1 LGVFSTQWLRNG
13 SAIAGATGSTY
24 TLGDADVGSRI
35 SVTVSYTDG
44 RGTNESVT
52 SVQTAPV
59 TNVNDAPT
67 GVPVIT
73 GAATEDQT
81 LSADTSG
88 ISDADGLGVF
98 STQWL
103 RDGAGV
109 AGGTGS
115 TYTLGDSDV
124 GTRISVTVSYMDGH
138 GTAESVTSVQTA
150 AVANVNDAPVGVPSI
165 TGTATE
171 DQVLTADTT
180 GISDAD
186 GLGAFSYQ
194 WLRDGAGI
202 AGGTGSTYTLGDS
215 DVGTRISVT
224 VSYMDGHGT
233 AESVTS
239 VQTAAVANV
248 NDAPVGVPS
257 ITGTATEDQVL
268 TADTTGISDADGL
281 GAFSYQWLR
290 DGAGIAGGT
299 GSTYTLGDSDV
310 GTRISVTVS
319 YMDGHGT
326 AESVTSVQT
335 AAVGNVN
342 DAPAGAPAIAGT
354 PTEDQTLTVDT
365 SGISDADGLGAFSY
379 QWLRDGS
386 DIAGATASA
395 YTLTGTDVGAQISVV
410 VSYTDDHGSSESVTS
425 GQTAAVAS
433 VNVAGTVAVADANN
447 PGPTPVPVV
456 DNPRMADS
464 GNPTGL
470 VEPQGVPAEIQPS
483 PLPAYTY
490 QPLGGGGTVNKPEQ
504 ISEEEAPNA
513 EVSAESNPASNQPSE
528 REGIPTSP
536 PAGIEVASILASK
549 ESLPN
554 ALLARSETP
563 TTFQKQSRSP
573 ETPPSV
579 MRASDY
585 QHLRDS
591 LDAVKQEI
599 TSDSRVGMVYLG
611 SAIVSSIGLSV
622 GYVVWLLR
630 GGVLLASLLS
640 SLPAW
645 QVLDPLPILVRRKDE
660 DRSDDNESL
669 ESIVDKQPQETNA
682 KKKTA
687 DPLSGAGVKRQ

>member
-1 LGVFSTQWLRNG
+1 
-13 SAIAGATGSTY
+13 
-24 TLGDADVGSRI
+24 
-35 SVTVSYTDG
+35 
-44 RGTNESVT
+44 
-52 SVQTAPV
+52 
-59 TNVNDAPT
+59 
-67 GVPVIT
+67 
-73 GAATEDQT
+73 
-81 LSADTSG
+81 
-88 ISDADGLGVF
+88 
-98 STQWL
+98 
-103 RDGAGV
+103 
-109 AGGTGS
+109 
-115 TYTLGDSDV
+115 
-124 GTRISVTVSYMDGH
+124 
-138 GTAESVTSVQTA
+138 
-150 AVANVNDAPVGVPSI
+150 
-165 TGTATE
+165 
-171 DQVLTADTT
+171 
-180 GISDAD
+180 
-186 GLGAFSYQ
+186 
-194 WLRDGAGI
+194 
-202 AGGTGSTYTLGDS
+202 
-215 DVGTRISVT
+215 
-224 VSYMDGHGT
+224 
-233 AESVTS
+233 
-239 VQTAAVANV
+239 
-248 NDAPVGVPS
+248 
-257 ITGTATEDQVL
+257 
-268 TADTTGISDADGL
+268 
-281 GAFSYQWLR
+281 
-290 DGAGIAGGT
+290 
-299 GSTYTLGDSDV
+299 
-310 GTRISVTVS
+310 
-319 YMDGHGT
+319 MDGHGT